1 MRVQGYIG
9 AFAAP
14 DEEGRRVLSRD
25 PANVEAAEW
34 AFAKLIT
41 PAGERFLR
49 CHFAIPHLGDD
60 HVVEIGGAVVRPR
73 SLTLPELR
81 SMLPVVETALT
92 EWAGKRRGD
101 RDSRVSGQPCA
112 HRAVGAA

>member
-9 AFAAP
+9 AFAAH

-25 PANVEAAEW
+25 PANVEAAEG

-49 CHFAIPHLGDD
+49 CHFDIPQLGDD
-60 HVVEIGGAVVRPR
+60 HMVEIGGAVVRPR
-73 SLTLPELR
+73 SLTLHELSSMPPAGETVGPACAGYGR
-81 SMLPVVETALT
+81 SMT
-92 EWAGKRRGD
+92 
-101 RDSRVSGQPCA
+101 VSYKSGE
-112 HRAVGAA
+112 